1 MHSLQCLG
9 ILISHAEGRAPLP
22 GKYIGF
28 QFPFIKMLQSKGYS
42 AAAKMLQTS
51 VKNGAVINNAIK
63 IMLQKELKKTFGL

>member
-1 MHSLQCLG
+1 
-9 ILISHAEGRAPLP
+9 
-22 GKYIGF
+22 
-28 QFPFIKMLQSKGYS
+28 MLQSKGYS